1 MHFSRPAVLLEYK
14 YIIYII
20 KYYEYYKYYDAYI
33 YAYNVHHNNNSVI
46 SVYFPIQNQC
56 GCITLTASV
65 FRLFSP
71 LWRRL
76 AIDGFEAPR
85 TWSWPLRPC
94 LRPLHRSWWT
104 PIHIIIASSLLTNKR
119 DAVPTPVDV
128 CVLNILVC
136 YYRRGEEDR
145 RRSRNPYNMW
155 CDYVYLVY
163 NIYNLPLTV
172 GLTGYNNAI
181 YRGNVY
187 IQQTERNNRRSAEE
201 EVLVVVSS
209 LLLTGDYSPAAAC
222 NVFSQEESL
231 NETIMHG
238 PMIHTPW
245 SVSSST

>member
-1 MHFSRPAVLLEYK
+1 MNYCVVQVDISSNVFLENCGREQLPRRYIYTPQQYVVIKHHNTYLCIYKTVHFSRPAVLLEYK

-119 DAVPTPVDV
+119 DAVPTPVDACV
-128 CVLNILVC
+128 CWIFLRVII
-136 YYRRGEEDR
+136 GAAKKID
-145 RRSRNPYNMW
+145 
-155 CDYVYLVY
+155 
-163 NIYNLPLTV
+163 
-172 GLTGYNNAI
+172 
-181 YRGNVY
+181 
-187 IQQTERNNRRSAEE
+187 E
-201 EVLVVVSS
+201 EVATRIICDVTTYTWYIIYTTYHS
-209 LLLTGDYSPAAAC
+209 L
-222 NVFSQEESL
+222 
-231 NETIMHG
+231 
-238 PMIHTPW
+238 
-245 SVSSST
+245 